1 VIIRRSSG
9 KQLDVLIADLGAD
22 RTDVRDAAIARIA
35 VVGERAVE
43 RLVLVVDG
51 SKSAI
56 ARVGALQALDAIGS
70 PRALDVA
77 LKAVDDPNANVV
89 IAAIGATRA
98 FLKGPRGVAAVE
110 CLTTISLDRS
120 RPEAVRGA
128 ALRVL
133 ELLGAKTVAPLR
145 DALRD
150 DPQQAVAAL
159 AAQNTPPARDD
170 AGASLREALQN
181 PLPDDAGGLRD
192 VVKAAGDTAPL
203 PLLHQLIERIHEREQ
218 AETGT
223 RRTEWMGTR
232 AIAHLALAR
241 RGSRLAL
248 YDLRETLEAARDPLP
263 VEFLASL
270 REIGDASCLEPLALA
285 YSHAASG
292 DNWWRRHLLD
302 AFRAIVARARI
313 TRRHAA
319 MKRIAA
325 RTPDI
330 LNDASA

>member
-1 VIIRRSSG
+1 MVIRRSSG
-9 KQLDVLIADLGAD
+9 RQLDVLIADLGAE

-35 VVGERAVE
+35 VAGERAVE
-43 RLVLVVDG
+43 RLVAVIEGANSV
-51 SKSAI
+51 I

-77 LKAVDDPNANVV
+77 LTAVDDPNANVA
-89 IAAIGATRA
+89 IAAIGVTRA

-110 CLTTISLDRS
+110 RLTTISLDRS

-133 ELLGAKTVAPLR
+133 ELLGAKAVAPLR

-159 AAQNTPPARDD
+159 AARAAPAREDP
-170 AGASLREALQN
+170 GAWLREAVEN
-181 PLPDDAGGLRD
+181 PLPDDANGIRD
-192 VVKAAGDTAPL
+192 VVKAVGDTAPL
-203 PLLHQLIERIHEREQ
+203 PLLHQLIERIREREQ

-223 RRTEWMGTR
+223 RRAEWMGAR

-248 YDLRETLEAARDPLP
+248 YDLRETLEATRDPLP

-270 REIGDASCLEPLALA
+270 REIGDVSCLEPLALA
-285 YSHAASG
+285 YSHAPSG

-302 AFRAIVARARI
+302 AFRAIVTRARI
-313 TRRHAA
+313 TRRHAT

-330 LNDASA
+330 LLDTGS